1 MDFTTD
7 PNGQVSLDNA
17 QQQQVADLVQ
27 FCKGWHKFF
36 PFIGSC
42 FADYFHDDSE
52 QDNQLLV
59 LQQRI
64 TDELRNDQIKATVTQ
79 SGGKFSIKIIS

>member
-1 MDFTTD
+1 MDFTID
-7 PNGQVSLDNA
+7 PDGQISLGDA

-36 PFIGSC
+36 PFIGAC

-52 QDNQLLV
+52 QDNQLLA
-59 LQQRI
+59 LQQHI
-64 TDELRNDQIKATVTQ
+64 GDELRNDQIQATVTQ
-79 SGGKFSIKIIS
+79 SGGKFSITIIS